1 MSTLIPLFILTVP
14 GVRID
19 RSNPHPIYSGLSA
32 KRPTWRSAQG
42 EVYHCRDFGDASRNV
57 AIKKYLVIERDKD
70 GKPFAIPNKLIQN
83 ECNAM
88 TKCAPHPNILRL
100 HSIYIYNCYAFL
112 VTPYYD
118 GGTLKQYCFEN
129 CVTLAQIVFIL
140 NRLVSSLAEIHKHG
154 YIHRDIKSENVF
166 LGVDNAIVIG
176 GFGFSSPKPFVNS
189 ASEVAGDILFWAPEI
204 CKGEFIKQNVDI
216 WALGIVVLEIL
227 NYGKA
232 PFEDDRLEEEELKR
246 KIIDEGRPHYPQNM
260 DGLLAGF
267 VDRCLDPDHIQ
278 RASARE
284 LLKHSFL
291 SPDVEAP
298 LFPPRPRQ
306 QPSSLAEALNANTSQ
321 TPSPSPEAL
330 TSYTPQTPS
339 SQPEAL
345 TTSTLQITPL
355 QPGASAYTNP
365 PMSYSQLEAFNANTL
380 QISSQ
385 QTEALTENTFRMLSM
400 QPGASTDNNPQ
411 TPSPQPEELNANTPQ
426 MPSQQTEALI
436 SSIPQTP
443 SPQPKALAANTLQIP
458 PLQPGASTYNIPQTS
473 SQETEASTNTLQMRS
488 LQRGASTDNKPQ
500 TPSSQPKELNAN
512 ILQTPSQQT
521 EVFISSTSQTPSPQ
535 PESLT
540 TNILQM
546 PEGSAA
552 NTPQTPNLDLWLNEY
567 AANVIF

>member
-42 EVYHCRDFGDASRNV
+42 EVYHCREFGDASRNV

-88 TKCAPHPNILRL
+88 TKCALHPNILRL
-100 HSIYIYNCYAFL
+100 HSIYIHNCYAFL

-166 LGVDNAIVIG
+166 LGVDNAI
-176 GFGFSSPKPFVNS
+176 
-189 ASEVAGDILFWAPEI
+189 
-204 CKGEFIKQNVDI
+204 
-216 WALGIVVLEIL
+216 
-227 NYGKA
+227 
-232 PFEDDRLEEEELKR
+232 LKR

-260 DGLLAGF
+260 DSLLAGF

-291 SPDVEAP
+291 SSDVEAP

-330 TSYTPQTPS
+330 TSTPQT
-339 SQPEAL
+339 QPEAL
-345 TTSTLQITPL
+345 TASTLQITPL

-380 QISSQ
+380 QTSSQ
-385 QTEALTENTFRMLSM
+385 QTEALTENIFRMPSIE
-400 QPGASTDNNPQ
+400 PGASTDNNPQ

-426 MPSQQTEALI
+426 MPSQKTKALI

-443 SPQPKALAANTLQIP
+443 SPQPKALAANILQIP
-458 PLQPGASTYNIPQTS
+458 PLQPGASIYNIPQTS

-488 LQRGASTDNKPQ
+488 RQRGASTDNKPQ
-500 TPSSQPKELNAN
+500 TPSSQPKALNAN

-552 NTPQTPNLDLWLNEY
+552 HSPQTPNLDLWLNEY
-567 AANVIF
+567 AGMCCSRYIDEL